1 MRMEANTNDLLCKPI
16 SLSAPIDF
24 TVLKEIIGFFGH
36 ENRMEL
42 WAEPE
47 SVRFRKWTFFS
58 SFRPALLVF
67 PDWRIHQG
75 EGIALLQ
82 KERKGSPQL
91 WMYRCRDSL
100 LSRPS
105 PYFTLLAARSPQEE
119 EAETRQMEDI
129 IRCSVREYFEPEY

>member
-1 MRMEANTNDLLCKPI
+1 MSN
-16 SLSAPIDF
+16 
-24 TVLKEIIGFFGH
+24 
-36 ENRMEL
+36 
-42 WAEPE
+42 
-47 SVRFRKWTFFS
+47 RFR
-58 SFRPALLVF
+58 
-67 PDWRIHQG
+67 
-75 EGIALLQ
+75 IALLQ

-91 WMYRCRDSL
+91 WMYRCRDPL